1 MAAAVLA
8 VCVLA
13 CTDLRSAESFDYAPP
28 DSAQGRQDRPWHD
41 APEYLSL
48 FAPSAHRE
56 DYRAYVSPLG
66 LEETLKTLFADPAV
80 QRLPGA
86 WEPKA
91 MIPFDA
97 FGRTGSYNRWKLAG
111 LYGSRRALVAR
122 GPRVD
127 HGRTESWMLVAPY
140 PDPSLQRLET
150 GTLII
155 VLTIPPA

>member
-1 MAAAVLA
+1 MAGIAVVA
-8 VCVLA
+8 CVLT
-13 CTDLRSAESFDYAPP
+13 CTDLRSAES
-28 DSAQGRQDRPWHD
+28 WHD

-48 FAPSAHRE
+48 FTPLAHRE
-56 DYRAYVSPLG
+56 NYRTYVSPLG
-66 LEETLKTLFADPAV
+66 LDKTLEALMTDPAV
-80 QRLPGA
+80 QRPPGA

-111 LYGSRRALVAR
+111 LYGSRRARVAR
-122 GPRVD
+122 GSRVD

-140 PDPSLQRLET
+140 PDPSLQRLEP

>member
-1 MAAAVLA
+1 MVSAVLA
-8 VCVLA
+8 VCVLT
-13 CTDLRSAESFDYAPP
+13 CTDLRSAASLDA
-28 DSAQGRQDRPWHD
+28 AQGRPWRE
-41 APEYLSL
+41 APEYVPL

-56 DYRAYVSPLG
+56 NYRAYVSPLG
-66 LEETLKTLFADPAV
+66 LDETLTALMADPAV

-111 LYGSRRALVAR
+111 LYGSRRARVAR

-127 HGRTESWMLVAPY
+127 HGRTESWMLVTPY